1 MRISARHAILL
12 DNRMQALGSSGS
24 SRSSQWDFEVLN
36 VSVSRTLS
44 VERRMIMGMLCSILK
59 PNTRNGVWTHMSS
72 GLAQGNHFDDVR
84 MFREIYNGSR
94 QNMTEWNRR
103 IPSGSEQA
111 DRVANCF
118 MFDAVGCSFR
128 SCLPTQGRV

>member
-84 MFREIYNGSR
+84 MFREIYNLL
-94 QNMTEWNRR
+94 
-103 IPSGSEQA
+103 A
-111 DRVANCF
+111 ANKLI
-118 MFDAVGCSFR
+118 VWQIV
-128 SCLPTQGRV
+128 SCLMLLAAASGRVYPLKDESDLWVA